1 MRLIPATFAALLLA
15 LPVLA
20 QDAEVRARMAAFATA
35 YNAGDATTVGA
46 FYTDRA
52 ALLPP
57 GQQIVV
63 GRAAIAAHFGAAFGA
78 GVKNLRYEL
87 KEVQAIG
94 PTVLVIGETL
104 VDAGAATVHGRF
116 WQIWVNDGGT
126 WRMHRDMYH
135 VVGQR

>member
-1 MRLIPATFAALLLA
+1 MRLIPATLVALLTA
-15 LPVLA
+15 LPALA

-35 YNAGDATTVGA
+35 YNAGDAAAVGS

-57 GQQIVV
+57 GQSIVV

-116 WQIWVNDGGT
+116 MQIWVNDGGT